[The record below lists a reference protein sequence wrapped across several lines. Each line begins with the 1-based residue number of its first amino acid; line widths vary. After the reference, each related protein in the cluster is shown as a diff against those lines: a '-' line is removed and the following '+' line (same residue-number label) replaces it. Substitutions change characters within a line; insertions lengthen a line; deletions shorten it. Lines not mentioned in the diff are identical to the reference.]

1 MARRGRDTLFGRL
14 VALSPRE
21 GRPFVNGESDQH
33 DPVEREG
40 SPGAYAD
47 DSASVASGLSLG
59 SLGSKGS
66 IGSLASHR
74 TGNTMA
80 TGHSK
85 KSNKSM
91 QGNTYD
97 SHSPTGKPMSS
108 HLPRV
113 KVKLDNMEINF
124 VTANSNLSLARQN
137 ARKEVRTAAGTVCVS
152 SYAVHAHLSAP
163 LRLASSTHTIHPFPQ
178 ASVARDPA
186 TSKVAPRHVVRA
198 RHLELAEEDRE
209 IWIKRRAA
217 PTSVYLHPGA
227 NLGPHPKYHRPQL
240 YVPPGNIPFTVAQKR
255 NLKLWFDSMDK
266 DGGGEISV
274 EELEDPLLSTGI
286 AKSTAEVEQ
295 LIAAVDKDGTRE
307 IGFEEFLHVLRPPPP
322 SPPHIGKHKKS
333 KAKKL
338 PEVKSK
344 RGGSNQAHEKK
355 HGNKIVQLQKLQQ
368 KGSLSMDTIICQQRR
383 QRIINAVMNDMVSQV
398 REHHHNELQ
407 FTQAK
412 SQRNEDAIQAA
423 RRKKDDTMKMM
434 RGRDEFMNAMRRV
447 VDSSYKDMGQKIRRR
462 NKEEADEDDGPLLG
476 HDEDE
481 DAEGGDGETKDSF
494 RDTEWYASSKLKGS
508 LTPRTE
514 ALGEYA
520 REVGNKRNAQ
530 NKANEKKGPRRRS
543 SIVKTLADRI
553 DSLRSEAPSMENS
566 SFRETAP
573 PGPIRRGVSKR
584 VIVS

>member
-14 VALSPRE
+14 ASVSSRE

-33 DPVEREG
+33 DPVSREG
-40 SPGAYAD
+40 TPGGYAD

-59 SLGSKGS
+59 SLDSKGS
-66 IGSLASHR
+66 LGSLASHR
-74 TGNTMA
+74 TGNTMT
-80 TGHSK
+80 TGYSK
-85 KSNKSM
+85 RSNKSM

-137 ARKEVRTAAGTVCVS
+137 ARKE
-152 SYAVHAHLSAP
+152 
-163 LRLASSTHTIHPFPQ
+163 
-178 ASVARDPA
+178 ASVARDPE
-186 TSKVAPRHVVRA
+186 TKVAPRHVVRA

-209 IWIKRRAA
+209 LWIKKRAA
-217 PTSVYLHPGA
+217 PHSVYLQPGA

-307 IGFEEFLHVLRPPPP
+307 IGFDEFLHVLRPPPP

-333 KAKKL
+333 K
-338 PEVKSK
+338 VK
-344 RGGSNQAHEKK
+344 RGPELKPKRDGAHHPHEKK

-383 QRIINAVMNDMVSQV
+383 QRIIDAVMNDMVSQV

-407 FTQAK
+407 FAQAK

-434 RGRDEFMNAMRRV
+434 RGRNEFMNAMKRV
-447 VDSSYKDMGQKIRRR
+447 VDSSYKDMGQKNRRR
-462 NKEEADEDDGPLLG
+462 NKEEDDEDDGPLLARD
-476 HDEDE
+476 DEE
-481 DAEGGDGETKDSF
+481 EGGKDQEEAKDSF
-494 RDTEWYASSKLKGS
+494 RDAEWYTSSKLKGN

-520 REVGNKRNAQ
+520 REVGNKRNGQ
-530 NKANEKKGPRRRS
+530 RKHEKAKKGPRRRS

-566 SFRETAP
+566 SFRETA
-573 PGPIRRGVSKR
+573 RRGQSEGEFQAIFRAREVP
-584 VIVS
+584 